1 MKKKD
6 YMKPAIRTVEL
17 RHRTFMQN
25 ASPVGPN
32 QMDGKPFS
40 VYRDRQMRIEDKGD
54 IW

>member
-25 ASPVGPN
+25 TSPFG
-32 QMDGKPFS
+32 QDSKPFS
-40 VYRDRQMRIEDKGD
+40 VYRDRQMRIEDKGQV
-54 IW
+54 W

>member
-17 RHRTFMQN
+17 RHRPIMQN
-25 ASPVGPN
+25 ASPGPN